1 MRDCH
6 CHCHRIY
13 STVLYSTAIEQR
25 PQTEVNKQCSFN
37 FVNHC
42 GSLISSCFIVS
53 TMKRAL
59 IVLLTQCLVDQS
71 ASFLSAFKPPCS
83 PIVRTIRGT
92 DTHSNT
98 ETLRIL
104 STVRRDRFVSFC
116 VIENSSSTP
125 AKAAV
130 SVPKKGT
137 SKIMKRWIT
146 GLLLGA
152 LGTIWISSGNGPFTL
167 GFFFASLI
175 AQSEYYAMVRATG
188 VEAAEKTGIVA
199 SVLCFVCAA
208 LFPKH
213 HELVMPLSATFL
225 MLWLLVFNKKSAS
238 ISEISTSLLGMFYVG
253 FLPSFWVRLR
263 ALDVAFP
270 TKLPLLLEGI
280 SWAHADTWT
289 FGAIVTW
296 WTWFSIVAAD
306 VGAYFV
312 GKNFG
317 KNKLGTLSAAAGAAS
332 PNKTF
337 EGMMSNGVSKVSRN
351 CLTQSYTAD

>member
-1 MRDCH
+1 
-6 CHCHRIY
+6 
-13 STVLYSTAIEQR
+13 
-25 PQTEVNKQCSFN
+25 
-37 FVNHC
+37 
-42 GSLISSCFIVS
+42 
-53 TMKRAL
+53 MKRAL
-59 IVLLTQCLVDQS
+59 SIILIQCLVYQTS
-71 ASFLSAFKPPCS
+71 SFLSGLKVPCS
-83 PIVRTIRGT
+83 PVTRSFRGI
-92 DTHSNT
+92 DTRSSI
-98 ETLRIL
+98 ETSGI
-104 STVRRDRFVSFC
+104 SSAARRDRFISC
-116 VIENSSSTP
+116 SVIENSSSAP

-130 SVPKKGT
+130 AVPKKGT

-188 VEAAEKTGIVA
+188 VEPAEKTGIVA

-263 ALDVAFP
+263 ALDVVFP
-270 TKLPLLLEGI
+270 TKLPSLLEGI

-337 EGMMSNGVSKVSRN
+337 EGTLSDV
-351 CLTQSYTAD
+351 T

>member
-1 MRDCH
+1 
-6 CHCHRIY
+6 
-13 STVLYSTAIEQR
+13 
-25 PQTEVNKQCSFN
+25 
-37 FVNHC
+37 
-42 GSLISSCFIVS
+42 
-53 TMKRAL
+53 MKRAL
-59 IVLLTQCLVDQS
+59 SILLIQCLVYQTS
-71 ASFLSAFKPPCS
+71 SFLSGLKVPCS
-83 PIVRTIRGT
+83 PIVRSLRDIGT
-92 DTHSNT
+92 HKSIESLGTS
-98 ETLRIL
+98 
-104 STVRRDRFVSFC
+104 SAVRRDRFISYC
-116 VIENSSSTP
+116 VIENSSAAP
-125 AKAAV
+125 PKAAITA
-130 SVPKKGT
+130 PKKGT

-188 VEAAEKTGIVA
+188 VEPAEKTGIVA

-208 LFPKH
+208 LFPKY

-263 ALDVAFP
+263 ALDVVFP
-270 TKLPLLLEGI
+270 TKLPLLLEGM

-312 GKNFG
+312 GENFG

-337 EGMMSNGVSKVSRN
+337 EGM
-351 CLTQSYTAD
+351 

>member
-1 MRDCH
+1 
-6 CHCHRIY
+6 
-13 STVLYSTAIEQR
+13 
-25 PQTEVNKQCSFN
+25 
-37 FVNHC
+37 
-42 GSLISSCFIVS
+42 
-53 TMKRAL
+53 
-59 IVLLTQCLVDQS
+59 
-71 ASFLSAFKPPCS
+71 
-83 PIVRTIRGT
+83 
-92 DTHSNT
+92 
-98 ETLRIL
+98 
-104 STVRRDRFVSFC
+104 
-116 VIENSSSTP
+116 
-125 AKAAV
+125 
-130 SVPKKGT
+130 
-137 SKIMKRWIT
+137 MKRWIT

-188 VEAAEKTGIVA
+188 VEPAEKTGIVA

-208 LFPKH
+208 LFPKF

-270 TKLPLLLEGI
+270 TKLPSLLEGI

-337 EGMMSNGVSKVSRN
+337 EGTLKDASSKVYII
-351 CLTQSYTAD
+351 CLAYNSSAMAD